1 VRCAVPASRGRW
13 GIQHFLAQ
21 MLAVRRT
28 SVSDV
33 ARSLAEDGCI
43 TYNRGLVTITDRP
56 RLQAHACDSYEA
68 VRRATEA
75 ALAAR

>member
-1 VRCAVPASRGRW
+1 VRCAAPTSRGRW

-43 TYNRGLVTITDRP
+43 THNRGLVTLTDRP
-56 RLQAHACDSYEA
+56 RLQAPACDSYEA

>member
-1 VRCAVPASRGRW
+1 
-13 GIQHFLAQ
+13 

-56 RLQAHACDSYEA
+56 RLQAHACDSNEA